1 MGSIIDYA
9 RTETRGFSIHP
20 FREADALV
28 LAQLSYD
35 DVPDCMPRLEGV
47 ESQYGTL
54 RNRVKHFDFRHPFR
68 SIRMLRQPPFDGISI
83 ARADDELH
91 HDRAVPDHDVENVG
105 LVDPQVTHDFYH
117 AVASNPRFSDI
128 EMGAFLE
135 QFDGEEQTQF
145 AAVTYLLPSG
155 ALVVAYRGTD
165 DSLVGWKE
173 DFNMA
178 FQYPVPAQ
186 ATAAD
191 YLARVAALW
200 KDAPIVLTG
209 HSKGGNLAVYAS
221 AFCGEEIQS
230 RIESV
235 YNHDG
240 PGFLSEV
247 VTREG
252 FQRILG
258 RVHTFVPQSS
268 VVGML
273 LQHEEGCAIVHSTN
287 TWLLQHDLYSWETA
301 CNGLV
306 FTEAR
311 TRSSRFIDST
321 LKAWLTQMN
330 PEERGK
336 LVDGVYTALSA
347 SGAVTVADLNR
358 PKTAVSV
365 LREMKKLDEPTKA
378 IIQQAV
384 ELLSASAR
392 ENLPVVLERMR
403 KEKE

>member
-1 MGSIIDYA
+1 MNLFDPA
-9 RTETRGFSIHP
+9 AEKQFS
-20 FREADALV
+20 ALTI
-28 LAQLSYD
+28 L
-35 DVPDCMPRLEGV
+35 LEG
-47 ESQYGTL
+47 
-54 RNRVKHFDFRHPFR
+54 
-68 SIRMLRQPPFDGISI
+68 
-83 ARADDELH
+83 EL
-91 HDRAVPDHDVENVG
+91 P
-105 LVDPQVTHDFYH
+105 Y
-117 AVASNPRFSDI
+117 VAF
-128 EMGAFLE
+128 
-135 QFDGEEQTQF
+135 
-145 AAVTYLLPSG
+145 
-155 ALVVAYRGTD
+155 RGTD
-165 DSLVGWKE
+165 GTLVGWKE
-173 DFNMA
+173 DFNMS
-178 FQYPVPAQ
+178 FLTVVPAQ
-186 ATAAD
+186 KEAVQYLCAASD
-191 YLARVAALW
+191 SLRGRLRVG
-200 KDAPIVLTG
+200 G

-330 PEERGK
+330 PEDRGK
-336 LVDGVYTALSA
+336 LVDGVYTC
-347 SGAVTVADLNR
+347 
-358 PKTAVSV
+358 
-365 LREMKKLDEPTKA
+365 
-378 IIQQAV
+378 
-384 ELLSASAR
+384 LLYTSPSPR
-392 ENLPVVLERMR
+392 DCS
-403 KEKE
+403 

>member
-1 MGSIIDYA
+1 MNLFDPA
-9 RTETRGFSIHP
+9 AEKQFS
-20 FREADALV
+20 ALTI
-28 LAQLSYD
+28 L
-35 DVPDCMPRLEGV
+35 LEG
-47 ESQYGTL
+47 
-54 RNRVKHFDFRHPFR
+54 
-68 SIRMLRQPPFDGISI
+68 
-83 ARADDELH
+83 EL
-91 HDRAVPDHDVENVG
+91 P
-105 LVDPQVTHDFYH
+105 Y
-117 AVASNPRFSDI
+117 VAF
-128 EMGAFLE
+128 
-135 QFDGEEQTQF
+135 
-145 AAVTYLLPSG
+145 
-155 ALVVAYRGTD
+155 RGTD
-165 DSLVGWKE
+165 GTLVGWKE
-173 DFNMA
+173 DFNMS
-178 FQYPVPAQ
+178 FLTVVPAQ
-186 ATAAD
+186 KEAVQYLCAASD
-191 YLARVAALW
+191 FLRGRLRVG
-200 KDAPIVLTG
+200 G

-330 PEERGK
+330 PEDRGK

>member
-1 MGSIIDYA
+1 MMRACLPPLATSRRFCNA
-9 RTETRGFSIHP
+9 RLSGYVNLFDPAAEKQFSGLTI
-20 FREADALV
+20 L
-28 LAQLSYD
+28 
-35 DVPDCMPRLEGV
+35 LEG
-47 ESQYGTL
+47 
-54 RNRVKHFDFRHPFR
+54 
-68 SIRMLRQPPFDGISI
+68 
-83 ARADDELH
+83 EL
-91 HDRAVPDHDVENVG
+91 P
-105 LVDPQVTHDFYH
+105 Y
-117 AVASNPRFSDI
+117 VAF
-128 EMGAFLE
+128 
-135 QFDGEEQTQF
+135 
-145 AAVTYLLPSG
+145 
-155 ALVVAYRGTD
+155 RGTD
-165 DSLVGWKE
+165 GTLVGWKE
-173 DFNMA
+173 DFNMS
-178 FQYPVPAQ
+178 FLTVVPAQ
-186 ATAAD
+186 KEAVQYLCAASD
-191 YLARVAALW
+191 SLRGRLRVG
-200 KDAPIVLTG
+200 G

>member
-1 MGSIIDYA
+1 MPNVFDYLA
-9 RTETRGFSIHP
+9 WRGDLTFAQSP
-20 FREADALV
+20 FNEADSLILCR
-28 LAQLSYD
+28 LAY
-35 DVPDCMPRLEGV
+35 
-47 ESQYGTL
+47 
-54 RNRVKHFDFRHPFR
+54 
-68 SIRMLRQPPFDGISI
+68 IPFDGIAPASFVQTI
-83 ARADDELH
+83 PLADAAARCLHGAPPQSAIPLPAEAGAPQEGSAEPPRRFRLADDARLLAALATSRRFCNARLSGYVNLFDPAAEKQFSGLTILLEGEL
-91 HDRAVPDHDVENVG
+91 P
-105 LVDPQVTHDFYH
+105 Y
-117 AVASNPRFSDI
+117 VAF
-128 EMGAFLE
+128 
-135 QFDGEEQTQF
+135 
-145 AAVTYLLPSG
+145 
-155 ALVVAYRGTD
+155 RGTD
-165 DSLVGWKE
+165 GTLVGWKE
-173 DFNMA
+173 DFNMS
-178 FQYPVPAQ
+178 FLTVVPAQ
-186 ATAAD
+186 KEAVQYLCAASD
-191 YLARVAALW
+191 SLRGRLRVG
-200 KDAPIVLTG
+200 G

-273 LQHEEGCAIVHSTN
+273 LQHEEGCAIVLSTN